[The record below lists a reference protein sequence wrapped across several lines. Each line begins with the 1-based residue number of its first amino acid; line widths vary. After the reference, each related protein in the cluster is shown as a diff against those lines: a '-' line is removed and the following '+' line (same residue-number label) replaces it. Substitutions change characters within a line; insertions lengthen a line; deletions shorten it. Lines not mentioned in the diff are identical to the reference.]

1 MDRYTFYQGQVGS
14 DEDGALD
21 IQSDGRVVHCT
32 PYLLQL
38 GLTKSR
44 TSLVW
49 IAGPLSGLIIH
60 PLIGV
65 IADRSRSRW
74 GRRRPFMLGG
84 ALVVAFCLLLL
95 GWTSEVVGW
104 FAHDIEKEQKR
115 NYTIAVAVLAIYG
128 VDFAISAVQACCRS
142 IIVDTL
148 PISQQQ
154 LGSAWA
160 TRMQAIGSLI
170 AYIVGSMDMVTTF
183 GTRFGDTQFKQ
194 MTVVAAIFL
203 VAAVLVTSYS
213 VKERV
218 LIAARGAD
226 EKNGFFQVIAQLY
239 RTTMDLPP
247 QIQAVCW
254 VQFWA
259 WIAWFPF
266 LFYSTTWV
274 GETYFRYEN
283 PESVAKSSDTLG
295 DVGRLGSLS
304 LVIFSSVTFLSSVL
318 IPFGVRSPDS
328 NSKRANFTSRPPPR
342 MAALLR
348 RFKKIRPN
356 LQTVWFLSH
365 LVFAGTMI
373 FAPMARSLK
382 FATFLVS
389 VCGIPWAISGWA
401 PFAFMGVE
409 INKLALEPPSTPL
422 PTATMITST
431 TFRTHGYR
439 PIDSVERDVEM
450 DVLRLNHR
458 TGDEDSDDESSSGAA
473 AGATTTTSD
482 IASTGEL
489 AGIYLG
495 VLNVYTTLPQFVG
508 TFISWIVFS
517 VLEPALPPPPENDD
531 PTQPIQGSR
540 DGTWMNLDSDG
551 PNAIAVCLFIGA
563 LSALVAAEATR
574 RFKAVTAVRQ
584 LPIYD

>member
-1 MDRYTFYQGQVGS
+1 MVKF
-14 DEDGALD
+14 AKL
-21 IQSDGRVVHCT
+21 C
-32 PYLLQL
+32 L
-38 GLTKSR
+38 G
-44 TSLVW
+44 
-49 IAGPLSGLIIH
+49 
-60 PLIGV
+60 
-65 IADRSRSRW
+65 
-74 GRRRPFMLGG
+74 
-84 ALVVAFCLLLL
+84 
-95 GWTSEVVGW
+95 
-104 FAHDIEKEQKR
+104 
-115 NYTIAVAVLAIYG
+115 
-128 VDFAISAVQACCRS
+128 
-142 IIVDTL
+142 
-148 PISQQQ
+148 
-154 LGSAWA
+154 
-160 TRMQAIGSLI
+160 
-170 AYIVGSMDMVTTF
+170 
-183 GTRFGDTQFKQ
+183 
-194 MTVVAAIFL
+194 
-203 VAAVLVTSYS
+203 
-213 VKERV
+213 
-218 LIAARGAD
+218 
-226 EKNGFFQVIAQLY
+226 
-239 RTTMDLPP
+239 
-247 QIQAVCW
+247 
-254 VQFWA
+254 
-259 WIAWFPF
+259 WFPF

-283 PESVAKSSDTLG
+283 PESVAQSSDTLG

-304 LVIFSSVTFLSSVL
+304 LVIFSAVTFLSSVL

-356 LQTVWFLSH
+356 LQTVWLLSH

-439 PIDSVERDVEM
+439 PIGSVERDVEM

-458 TGDEDSDDESSSGAA
+458 TLDDDSDDESSSGAA
-473 AGATTTTSD
+473 GGGGASTSTTD

-517 VLEPALPPPPENDD
+517 ILEPALPPPSPADED
-531 PTQPIQGSR
+531 PSQPVEESR

-574 RFKAVTAVRQ
+574 RFKAATAATAVRV
-584 LPIYD
+584 LPIHD

>member
-1 MDRYTFYQGQVGS
+1 MRAASWTGSPSIKGRSEATRMALLTFSLTGVAFTWGVEMSY
-14 DEDGALD
+14 
-21 IQSDGRVVHCT
+21 CT

-49 IAGPLSGLIIH
+49 VAGPLSGLIMQ

-74 GRRRPFMLGG
+74 GRRRPFMIGG
-84 ALVVAFCLLLL
+84 SMIVAFCLLLL
-95 GWTSEVVGW
+95 GWTSELVGS
-104 FAHDIEKEQKR
+104 FAQDVEKRR
-115 NYTIAVAVLAIYG
+115 NATIAVAVLAIYG
-128 VDFAISAVQACCRS
+128 VDFAINAVQACCRS
-142 IIVDTL
+142 LIVDTL

-160 TRMQAIGSLI
+160 NRMQAIGSLI
-170 AYIVGSMDMVTTF
+170 GYIVGSIDMVTTF

-194 MTVVAAIFL
+194 MTL
-203 VAAVLVTSYS
+203 VAALFLIVCVLITCYS
-213 VKERV
+213 VTERV
-218 LIAARGAD
+218 LVSARGS
-226 EKNGFFQVIAQLY
+226 EGKNGFFQVLSQLY
-239 RTTMDLPP
+239 KTTMDIPP
-247 QIQAVCW
+247 RIQAICW
-254 VQFWA
+254 VQFWS
-259 WIAWFPF
+259 WIGWFPF

-283 PESVAKSSDTLG
+283 PESAAKSSDTLG

-318 IPFGVRSPDS
+318 LPFGVRSPDS
-328 NSKRANFTSRPPPR
+328 NSKRANFTARPPPGV
-342 MAALLR
+342 AALLR
-348 RFKKIRPN
+348 RFKRIRPS
-356 LQTVWFLSH
+356 LATTWLISH
-365 LVFAGTMI
+365 LLFAATMV
-373 FAPMARSLK
+373 FAPMARSLR

-389 VCGIPWAISGWA
+389 VSGIPWAISGWA

-409 INKLALEPPSTPL
+409 INRLAMEPPSNPR
-422 PTATMITST
+422 PTASMITSAS
-431 TFRTHGYR
+431 FRTHGYQ
-439 PIDSVERDVEM
+439 PVDSLDRDVEM

-458 TGDEDSDDESSSGAA
+458 GDDDSDDESVTEGP
-473 AGATTTTSD
+473 
-482 IASTGEL
+482 STGEL

-517 VLEPALPPPPENDD
+517 LLEPAIPTPGDLSQPETN
-531 PTQPIQGSR
+531 R
-540 DGTWMNLDSDG
+540 DTNARDNGWINLDTNA

-574 RFKAVTAVRQ
+574 RFRKLR
-584 LPIYD
+584 